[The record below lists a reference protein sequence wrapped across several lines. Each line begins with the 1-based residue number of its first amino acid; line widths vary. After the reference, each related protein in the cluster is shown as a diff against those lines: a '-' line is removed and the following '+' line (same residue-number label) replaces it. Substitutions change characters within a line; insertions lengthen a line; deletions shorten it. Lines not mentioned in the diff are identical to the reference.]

1 MHTRGVWRMGGFLDG
16 GDRRRKGALMG
27 FAIDAVNMTVL
38 AAHRDHGVAFAVPVQ
53 HRGRA
58 DIEIQTIVGRHLMPP
73 FERTG
78 ARV

>member
-1 MHTRGVWRMGGFLDG
+1 
-16 GDRRRKGALMG
+16 MG